1 VVAYVGEAS
10 GNAQYTTLDVLRLE
24 RVAMGLDGGFS
35 AYRNVDPRLVAD
47 VNGDGTVN
55 LADRDILSDEVQ
67 FLNGTGGADRAEI
80 PPAGMGPI
88 VFSGPDPLVA
98 IPGDLKAVR
107 GETLVVPV
115 LLDTA
120 QDLESVQLTL
130 GYDVNALEVLAVRAG
145 SLTSRFPYFLERH
158 DGGTVYVDMSG
169 PRLAG
174 GAGSLIELEVRVRE
188 SATGPISIDF
198 QAAALNEGHLT
209 IGVLPQT
216 GTDPTDGCITIA
228 PSGSN
233 PHEFSEMPGSGSS
246 RVAGFFEGFSV
257 KVAAFA
263 RRIIGQFLDPEAGI
277 EPELPS
283 PRLSEP
289 KPVAAARAQTID
301 FNGRFASFTV
311 TGNEATERQL
321 QEGQRWKRELAGESG
336 PATDPNS
343 GLRVPVSAVTSRLT
357 SK

>member
-1 VVAYVGEAS
+1 
-10 GNAQYTTLDVLRLE
+10 
-24 RVAMGLDGGFS
+24 
-35 AYRNVDPRLVAD
+35 
-47 VNGDGTVN
+47 
-55 LADRDILSDEVQ
+55 
-67 FLNGTGGADRAEI
+67 
-80 PPAGMGPI
+80 
-88 VFSGPDPLVA
+88 
-98 IPGDLKAVR
+98 
-107 GETLVVPV
+107 
-115 LLDTA
+115 
-120 QDLESVQLTL
+120 
-130 GYDVNALEVLAVRAG
+130 VRAG

-289 KPVAAARAQTID
+289 KLVPAARAQAID
-301 FNGRFASFTV
+301 LNGKLASFTV
-311 TGNEATERQL
+311 AGNDTVTSQL
-321 QEGQRWKRELAGESG
+321 NDGQGWKRELAGVSEQTSN
-336 PATDPNS
+336 PNS
-343 GLRVPVSAVTSRLT
+343 RLRIPVAPAAKSG
-357 SK
+357 